1 MPTTPIRRYSEL
13 ATIDSFEERYFYLQ
27 LKSAIGVETFGFD
40 RWINQAFYRSTQ
52 WRRVRDLVI
61 TRDLGL
67 DLGVE
72 GHEIPGDVHVHH
84 MNPMTVADVVHAE
97 ASILDPEYLICVSQ
111 RTHNAIHFGDERLLP
126 RGPIERKPGDT
137 KLW

>member
-1 MPTTPIRRYSEL
+1 M
-13 ATIDSFEERYFYLQ
+13 
-27 LKSAIGVETFGFD
+27 
-40 RWINQAFYRSTQ
+40 
-52 WRRVRDLVI
+52 I

-72 GHEIPGDVHVHH
+72 GHEIFGDVHVHH

-111 RTHNAIHFGDERLLP
+111 RTHNAIHFGDERRLS
-126 RGPIERKPGDT
+126 RGPVERKPGDT